1 MTPTKSNLNKE
12 NCSPI
17 SSNCVIWQGPDI
29 SCINLCNGDSIS
41 EVTYKIAEELCAVKE
56 SFGFTD
62 VDLTCLLTICSTSPE
77 PQKTITNIL
86 NLIINKVCCLSDIVN
101 NIDITVPAEIEIRL
115 ASCFNITNPQGVPL
129 TSLPQ
134 SEYVYQI
141 GVFLCGLNDTVNSQA
156 NDIDLLQQQV
166 AALMGTPAPTIPQV
180 TPKCVI
186 TPAVP
191 TDIDVVVDAL
201 ESQYCDLASVL
212 GSVSNLN
219 IALGKQCTDL
229 NTQNLLSSG
238 KAITSLGTGP
248 GGNWVTTPSTVADT
262 LVNMWAMI
270 CDIRGAVKTIQ
281 STCCKVTCDDIIV
294 DFDIKRAVNDAG
306 DLVLLLFFH
315 PKTTLP
321 DTWYD
326 CNQNPTTGGL
336 YPWVGNAFT
345 ITDEAGHMYQGFL
358 QLRNTA
364 LDNGIL
370 EDQTYYNQGYEVNI
384 ANTSLD
390 ELSSYTF
397 ESNLCLTD
405 GSTSCVKC
413 LNKHIPYVS
422 VDKCC
427 TITAIAPV
435 TITYKICQ
443 TTTTTTIPISA

>member
-141 GVFLCGLNDTVNSQA
+141 GVLLCNVVNTQASQGNA
-156 NDIDLLQQQV
+156 IATLQNQV
-166 AALMGTPAPTIPQV
+166 ATLIATPAPTIPQV
-180 TPKCVI
+180 TPDCVL
-186 TPAVP
+186 PPVP
-191 TDIDVVVDAL
+191 TDIDLVVDEL
-201 ESQYCDLASVL
+201 ENQYCQLVSVL
-212 GSVSNLN
+212 GSPSDLTKV
-219 IALGKQCTDL
+219 LGKQCTDL
-229 NTQNLLSSG
+229 NNQDLLSSG
-238 KAITSLGTGP
+238 NPIVTLGAS
-248 GGNWVTTPSTVADT
+248 WVTTPTVIAHT
-262 LVNMWAMI
+262 MINMWAMI
-270 CDIRGAVKTIQ
+270 CDLRGAVKIIQ
-281 STCCKVTCDDIIV
+281 DNCCKVTCNDIVV
-294 DFDIKRAVNDAG
+294 DFDIKRTVNDNG

-315 PKTTLP
+315 PKTTMP

-326 CNQNPTTGGL
+326 CNQKPTVGGL
-336 YPWVGNAFT
+336 YPWVGNEIT
-345 ITDEAGHMYQGFL
+345 ITDEAGHVFTTFL
-358 QLRNTA
+358 QLRNAA

-370 EDQTYYNQGYEVNI
+370 EDPTYYNQGYEINLG
-384 ANTSLD
+384 NSPLD
-390 ELSSYTF
+390 EMSAYVL
-397 ESNLCLTD
+397 ESNLCITD
-405 GSTSCVKC
+405 GSTNCTKC
-413 LNKHIPYVS
+413 LYKDIPYVK
-422 VDKCC
+422 VDTGCC
-427 TITAIAPV
+427 VITATDTV
-435 TITYKICQ
+435 TLTYRICP
-443 TTTTTTIPISA
+443 TTTTSTTIIIG